1 MTKRRDCIESLSKNY
16 QFINPLKLASL
27 SCSNAQLER
36 RVNHSPR
43 SRSGSGN
50 GFGLRSAS
58 AGNPAEFPTVIS
70 ERPSIGPGPRR
81 RTKSAPSLAGT
92 SPFDESNAARR
103 LCDEQAVNCL
113 QCRVNPMKYESS
125 HALMGATA
133 ITSAEASGR
142 WSIRHDLIAN
152 TIDP

>member
-113 QCRVNPMKYESS
+113 QWQRQSDDESR
-125 HALMGATA
+125 HALTGATDH
-133 ITSAEASGR
+133 IR
-142 WSIRHDLIAN
+142 RSIWTLEHPA
-152 TIDP
+152 